1 MKINTALVLCAGYG
15 KRLNPLT
22 LKNPKPLLKL
32 NNLTLLE
39 NTINLIKKLGI
50 NEIKLNTFSLKDQIK
65 IFIEEKNFDVKI
77 EIIEDGNEILDTG
90 GGIFNMINSLN
101 EENFM
106 VFNPDTVWS
115 IDYLNCIK
123 EMENF
128 YFSKKIQNILMVVNK
143 DLSFDKKLKGDF
155 NLEKNLL
162 SKGVKNQYIYT
173 GCQILNK
180 NLLKNINKKVFSIN
194 EIWNEL
200 VAKNNLFGFES
211 TNKDKKPKGFFH
223 VTDLDI
229 YNKLLKSN

>member
-22 LKNPKPLLKL
+22 LKSPKPLLKL

-128 YFSKKIQNILMVVNK
+128 YFLKNIQNILMVVNK
-143 DLSFDKKLKGDF
+143 DLSFDKNLKGDF
-155 NLEKNLL
+155 DLFDNQINKKKL
-162 SKGVKNQYIYT
+162 NQYIFT
-173 GCQILNK
+173 GCQI
-180 NLLKNINKKVFSIN
+180 INKKVFASIKN
-194 EIWNEL
+194 KSFSILQIWNDLIKENKL
-200 VAKNNLFGFES
+200 YGYESKNKFY
-211 TNKDKKPKGFFH
+211 H
-223 VTDLDI
+223 VTDLEI
-229 YNKLLKSN
+229 YNKLLKSY

>member
-1 MKINTALVLCAGYG
+1 MEINTALVLCAGYG

-50 NEIKLNTFSLKDQIK
+50 NDIKLNSFYLKDQIK
-65 IFIEEKNFDVKI
+65 IFIEEKNFDLKI

-90 GGIFNMINSLN
+90 GGILNMINSLN

-128 YFSKKIQNILMVVNK
+128 YFLKNIHNILMVVNK
-143 DLSFDKKLKGDF
+143 DLSFDRNLSGDFDLFDNKLNKKKL
-155 NLEKNLL
+155 
-162 SKGVKNQYIYT
+162 NQYIFT
-173 GCQILNK
+173 GCQI
-180 NLLKNINKKVFSIN
+180 INKKLFSSIKNKSFSILQ
-194 EIWNEL
+194 IWNDLIKENKL
-200 VAKNNLFGFES
+200 YGHESKNKFY
-211 TNKDKKPKGFFH
+211 H
-223 VTDLDI
+223 VTDLEI
-229 YNKLLKSN
+229 YNKLLKSY

>member
-50 NEIKLNTFSLKDQIK
+50 NEIKLNTFYLKDQIK

-128 YFSKKIQNILMVVNK
+128 YFLKKIQNILMVVNK
-143 DLSFDKKLKGDF
+143 DLSFDKNLKGDF
-155 NLEKNLL
+155 DLL
-162 SKGVKNQYIYT
+162 DNQINKKKLNQYIFT
-173 GCQILNK
+173 GCQI
-180 NLLKNINKKVFSIN
+180 INKKVFASIKN
-194 EIWNEL
+194 KSFSILQIWNDLIKENKL
-200 VAKNNLFGFES
+200 YGYESKNKFY
-211 TNKDKKPKGFFH
+211 H
-223 VTDLDI
+223 VTDLEI
-229 YNKLLKSN
+229 YNKLLKSY

>member
-50 NEIKLNTFSLKDQIK
+50 NDIKLNSFYLKDQIK
-65 IFIEEKNFDVKI
+65 IFIEEKNFDLKI
-77 EIIEDGNEILDTG
+77 EIIEDGNKILDTG
-90 GGIFNMINSLN
+90 GGILNMINSLN

-128 YFSKKIQNILMVVNK
+128 YFLKNIQNILMVVNK
-143 DLSFDKKLKGDF
+143 DLSFDKNLSGDF
-155 NLEKNLL
+155 DLFDNKLNKKKL
-162 SKGVKNQYIYT
+162 NQYIFT
-173 GCQILNK
+173 GCQI
-180 NLLKNINKKVFSIN
+180 INKKLFSSIKSKSFSIFQ
-194 EIWNEL
+194 IWNDLIKENKL
-200 VAKNNLFGFES
+200 YGHESKNKFY
-211 TNKDKKPKGFFH
+211 H
-223 VTDLDI
+223 VTDLEI
-229 YNKLLKSN
+229 YNKLLKSY